1 VRHFRHLA
9 PDVADGLFHRP
20 PAAFDAAADRT
31 TLAVA
36 LGATLYAP
44 ATRPRLTDDLAR
56 QAAVGVS
63 SMVVCLEDAVADEAV
78 EQAQSHAVRALR
90 AHRESQRVRGYD
102 DSDNDGPLLFMRV
115 RTPEQITAIVTGLGD
130 AADVLA
136 GFVLPK
142 FNGTH
147 GSAFLDAVADS
158 SVRAGRRLYAM
169 PVLESREVI
178 FRESRTEALL
188 EIQQVLE
195 KHRDQVLAVR
205 IGATDLSAAFG
216 LRRPPDVSVYEI
228 AVVADAIG
236 DIVNIL
242 GRADD
247 SGYVVTGPVWEYIHA
262 GERILKPLLR
272 ASPFADHGRS
282 GEQMRDRLI
291 SAGLDGLIRE
301 VMLDQANGLTGKTV
315 IHPSH
320 VPAVH
325 ALSVVSHEE
334 LCDATDV
341 LGPASA
347 GGGVR
352 ASGYANKMNEVK
364 PHRAWAQRILR
375 RAEVFGVARPDVTFV
390 DLLDAA
396 RHAQPQPA

>member
-1 VRHFRHLA
+1 MRHFHHLA
-9 PDVADGLFHRP
+9 PEVADELFLRTP
-20 PAAFDAAADRT
+20 GDIDAGADRT

-44 ATRPRLTDDLAR
+44 ATRPSLTVDLAR

-78 EQAQSHAVRALR
+78 EYAQSHAIRSLR
-90 AHRESQRVRGYD
+90 SYRRDQPA
-102 DSDNDGPLLFMRV
+102 DSGADGPLLFVRV
-115 RTPEQITAIVTGLGD
+115 RCPEQIPAIVGELGD

-142 FNGTH
+142 FTGLY
-147 GSAFLDAVADS
+147 GAAFLDAVADAS
-158 SVRAGRRLYAM
+158 ARSGVRLYAM

-188 EIQQVLE
+188 EIQQVLD

-216 LRRPPDVSVYEI
+216 LRRPPDVTVYEI

-247 SGYVVTGPVWEYIHA
+247 SGYVVTGPVWEYIHV
-262 GERILKPLLR
+262 GERILKPMLR
-272 ASPFADHGRS
+272 SSPFADHGRS

-291 SAGLDGLIRE
+291 STGLDGLIRE

-334 LCDATDV
+334 MCDATDV
-341 LGPASA
+341 LGPEAA

-352 ASGYANKMNEVK
+352 PSGYANKMNEVK

-396 RHAQPQPA
+396 RGVGLPA